1 MKKILIRAAC
11 AVALVSSSAPARTTT
26 DGDIP
31 RAGATYEASV
41 DVSEQASVN
50 VRFGPAAAAPGAEAA
65 AATLPAEFQ
74 QYITDTQVIDG
85 NIYVTLIYPAGQDEA
100 IKARLES
107 GLAGRGAPLL
117 PGPAAGP
124 AAGLFAFGFM
134 PAMPV
139 LRDPRWSPPWSKPE
153 TNFCRDKQPQSTP
166 VSRPA
171 HSAVPG
177 QTITL
182 DEIAQ

>member
-1 MKKILIRAAC
+1 MNKLLTCAAC
-11 AVALVSSSAPARTTT
+11 VVALASSSAPARTTT
-26 DGDIP
+26 DRD
-31 RAGATYEASV
+31 ASQVAATYEASV

-85 NIYVTLIYPAGQDEA
+85 NIYVTLTYPAGQDEA

-107 GLAGRGAPLL
+107 GLAGRGAPLP
-117 PGPAAGP
+117 PGLAAGP

-153 TNFCRDKQPQSTP
+153 TNFCRDKQPQAAP

-177 QTITL
+177 QTITFA
-182 DEIAQ
+182 EIAE

>member
-1 MKKILIRAAC
+1 MNRLLTCAAC
-11 AVALVSSSAPARTTT
+11 VVALSSASAPARTTT
-26 DGDIP
+26 DRD
-31 RAGATYEASV
+31 ASQVAATYEASV

-85 NIYVTLIYPAGQDEA
+85 NIYVTLTYPAGQDAA
-100 IKARLES
+100 IKARLKG
-107 GLAGRGAPLL
+107 GLV
-117 PGPAAGP
+117 GPAAGP

-139 LRDPRWSPPWSKPE
+139 LRDPRWSPPWSWYE
-153 TNFCRDKQPQSTP
+153 NFCRDKQPQSAP

-182 DEIAQ
+182 DEIAE